1 MRKKEILL
9 VSYDYF
15 PNIGGVAV
23 YTHELSQALAK
34 RGHTVTILTSYF
46 SKSNEVKLT
55 FDQKV
60 AIFRIPIPRIKKIGD
75 AIYQK
80 KMSSLIQR
88 LQEEKK
94 IDVIHWQTL
103 NKDAKMMKRV
113 NVEGIEIY
121 TNHLSWFRTLFNQ
134 KKYKKIVKM
143 IGQPDKIICPSR
155 EVEAMSGKLVGFE
168 NCVFIPNGVRLETY
182 KEKTKDLR
190 SLKKKLGI
198 SLQDK
203 ILVTTNRMEPVKG
216 MTYFIK
222 AIPKLLEQHPN
233 TCICLIGDGSQEKE
247 LKAWLNKQSINQE
260 KVKFLGRKENHQIKQ
275 YLELAD
281 IYIQPSLMEG
291 CSIGILEAMA
301 CGNPVIACDIGGN
314 PDVIEDKKSGLLI
327 QDQSVSAIYEAVH
340 YLLCHPDVAEKMGK
354 QAKLKIEGELNW
366 EKLAQKVDK
375 IYEDALQLKKNEF

>member
-88 LQEEKK
+88 LQAEKK

-168 NCVFIPNGVRLETY
+168 NCVFIPNGVRLET
-182 KEKTKDLR
+182 
-190 SLKKKLGI
+190 
-198 SLQDK
+198 
-203 ILVTTNRMEPVKG
+203 
-216 MTYFIK
+216 
-222 AIPKLLEQHPN
+222 
-233 TCICLIGDGSQEKE
+233 
-247 LKAWLNKQSINQE
+247 
-260 KVKFLGRKENHQIKQ
+260 
-275 YLELAD
+275 
-281 IYIQPSLMEG
+281 
-291 CSIGILEAMA
+291 
-301 CGNPVIACDIGGN
+301 
-314 PDVIEDKKSGLLI
+314 
-327 QDQSVSAIYEAVH
+327 
-340 YLLCHPDVAEKMGK
+340 
-354 QAKLKIEGELNW
+354 
-366 EKLAQKVDK
+366 
-375 IYEDALQLKKNEF
+375 